1 MLDKVK
7 ELIGEVT
14 AFNATTK
21 DEIETFRI
29 KFLSKKGLL
38 NDLFDE
44 FKNVAPAER
53 KEFGQ
58 ALNTLKN
65 LAQDKVNELKDILEN
80 SSEQKGFYGDLTA
93 FALFLIASFTDFL
106 DGMLARM
113 LGEESKLGE
122 LLDPIADKI
131 IVATAL
137 ILLVMSGTIKHYEVI
152 AAIIILTREILI
164 SGLREFLAKG
174 KIRLPVS
181 NLAKLKTFLQ
191 MVAIALLLT
200 GETGN
205 KILNFQDYNAQ
216 TIGIILLWLSAFLTL
231 YTGYEYL
238 RKGIDHAMSED
249 SKN

>member
-80 SSEQKGFYGDLTA
+80 SSEQKGFYGDLT
-93 FALFLIASFTDFL
+93 
-106 DGMLARM
+106 R
-113 LGEESKLGE
+113 
-122 LLDPIADKI
+122 P
-131 IVATAL
+131 
-137 ILLVMSGTIKHYEVI
+137 
-152 AAIIILTREILI
+152 
-164 SGLREFLAKG
+164 
-174 KIRLPVS
+174 
-181 NLAKLKTFLQ
+181 
-191 MVAIALLLT
+191 
-200 GETGN
+200 
-205 KILNFQDYNAQ
+205 
-216 TIGIILLWLSAFLTL
+216 
-231 YTGYEYL
+231 
-238 RKGIDHAMSED
+238 
-249 SKN
+249 